1 MDTLQNDFIRIEV
14 NTLGAELYSLFNLKT
29 GEEMLWQG
37 DPAYWKRR
45 SPVLF
50 PIVGSV
56 WENKFLYNGKQYKM
70 SQHGF
75 ARDMEFSLT
84 EKSDSR
90 VTYELHSSE
99 ATKELYPADFVL
111 KISYELIGNSV
122 KVTWQVVNNGEQDMH
137 FQIGAHPAFNYKGF
151 TPDAPVQGFF
161 SLLPVDFTYRLST
174 ITEKGCIDDTV
185 TSVKYDDLCIIPITK
200 STFNNDALILE
211 DSQAT
216 NVTLLDACK
225 VPYLRMTFDAPVL
238 GLWSPARDSYAP
250 FVCIE
255 PWYGRCDKVGYKGE
269 FAQRD
274 WALHLRPHES
284 FKTSYSIELL

>member
-1 MDTLQNDFIRIEV
+1 M
-14 NTLGAELYSLFNLKT
+14 
-29 GEEMLWQG
+29 
-37 DPAYWKRR
+37 
-45 SPVLF
+45 
-50 PIVGSV
+50 
-56 WENKFLYNGKQYKM
+56 
-70 SQHGF
+70 
-75 ARDMEFSLT
+75 
-84 EKSDSR
+84 
-90 VTYELHSSE
+90 
-99 ATKELYPADFVL
+99 
-111 KISYELIGNSV
+111 
-122 KVTWQVVNNGEQDMH
+122 
-137 FQIGAHPAFNYKGF
+137 
-151 TPDAPVQGFF
+151 QGFF

>member
-56 WENKFLYNGKQYKM
+56 WENKFLYNGKQYEM

-151 TPDAPVQGFF
+151 NP
-161 SLLPVDFTYRLST
+161 
-174 ITEKGCIDDTV
+174 
-185 TSVKYDDLCIIPITK
+185 
-200 STFNNDALILE
+200 
-211 DSQAT
+211 
-216 NVTLLDACK
+216 
-225 VPYLRMTFDAPVL
+225 DAPVL

-255 PWYGRCDKVGYKGE
+255 PWYCRCDKVGYKGE

>member
-56 WENKFLYNGKQYKM
+56 WENKFLYNGKQYEM

-99 ATKELYPADFVL
+99 ATNELYPADFVL

-151 TPDAPVQGFF
+151 NPDAPVQGFF

-185 TSVKYDDLCIIPITK
+185 SIVKYDDFCIIPITK

-284 FKTSYSIELL
+284 FKTYYSIELL